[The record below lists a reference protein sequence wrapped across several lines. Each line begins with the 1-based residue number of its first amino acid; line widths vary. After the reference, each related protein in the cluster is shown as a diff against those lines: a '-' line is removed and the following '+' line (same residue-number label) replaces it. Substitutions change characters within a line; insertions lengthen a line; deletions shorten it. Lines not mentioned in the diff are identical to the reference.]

1 MQWVVISLDKDSV
14 VKCIEEVSQLL
25 RDFLIN
31 EGGYANRYNT
41 YVSGTV
47 LKDKDG
53 ILYWLTPV
61 AQEELTQK
69 GKEVRGTKLYKDVQE
84 IMKKYGIDKLVI
96 RHRDEGYGAMVTEVV
111 YVEETKAEVRFY

>member
-1 MQWVVISLDKDSV
+1 MDKDVV
-14 VKCIEEVSQLL
+14 VKCIKEVSQLL

-31 EGGYANRYNT
+31 EGGYTNGYRT

-53 ILYWLTPV
+53 ILGWQTPV

-69 GKEVRGTKLYKDVQE
+69 GKEVRGTKLYKEVQE
-84 IMKKYGIDKLVI
+84 IMKKYGVDKLVI

-111 YVEETKAEVRFY
+111 YVEETKAEVRLL